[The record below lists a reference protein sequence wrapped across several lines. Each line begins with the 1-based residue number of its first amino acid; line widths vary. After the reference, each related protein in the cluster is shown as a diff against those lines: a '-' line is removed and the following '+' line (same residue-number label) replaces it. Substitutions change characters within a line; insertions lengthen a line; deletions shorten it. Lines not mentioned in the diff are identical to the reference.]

1 MDKETAIHCARI
13 KALEMEMERL
23 TARIDALEAAL
34 RDIRADLVIEVVDP
48 WIDEGDDEDR
58 G

>member
-48 WIDEGDDEDR
+48 WIDEGD
-58 G
+58 